1 MVDVY
6 YKKGGD
12 FQNSRVKT
20 SEKLPMKATQH
31 RQKLPKST
39 LLELQKLKLYNNPRN
54 VSSRKVAESQ

>member
-20 SEKLPMKATQH
+20 SEKLLYESNTTPTKVTKVNLV
-31 RQKLPKST
+31 RT
-39 LLELQKLKLYNNPRN
+39 LEIKTLQQ
-54 VSSRKVAESQ
+54 S